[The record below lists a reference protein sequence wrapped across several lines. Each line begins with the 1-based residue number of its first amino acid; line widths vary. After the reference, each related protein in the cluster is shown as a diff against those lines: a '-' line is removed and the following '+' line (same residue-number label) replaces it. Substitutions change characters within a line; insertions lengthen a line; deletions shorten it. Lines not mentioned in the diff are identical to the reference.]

1 MSTWFFSEYS
11 FLKAT
16 VGKPTR
22 MRKITRGGTMYRD
35 WLIEDELLQQPI
47 IMINLGLK
55 KFAERPEEQQ
65 VELLQWIGSSPQEGI
80 RR

>member
-1 MSTWFFSEYS
+1 
-11 FLKAT
+11 
-16 VGKPTR
+16 
-22 MRKITRGGTMYRD
+22 MYRD